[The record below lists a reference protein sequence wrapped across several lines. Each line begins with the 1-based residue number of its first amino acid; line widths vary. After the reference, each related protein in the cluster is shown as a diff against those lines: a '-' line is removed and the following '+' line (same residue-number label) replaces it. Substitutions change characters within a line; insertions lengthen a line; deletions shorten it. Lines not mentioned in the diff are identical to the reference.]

1 MTVDT
6 YIATVATAGSR
17 VEAWTTRFGKSVRV
31 VERDPK
37 GRILNHK
44 SGNQLVRIQTKGK

>member
-6 YIATVATAGSR
+6 YIATVSTAGSK
-17 VEAWTTRFGKSVRV
+17 VETWQTRFGKSVRV

-44 SGNQLVRIQTKGK
+44 SGPQLVRIQQKG